1 MSTINGVLEALASL
15 DLALSHIHSLSLSVT
30 LLRIKAPVKNL
41 AILQDPT
48 KTFKIL
54 KRHSRSCKT
63 QEPQKILHDPSRSCK
78 TPSQIWPS
86 QGPAR
91 SFKIIQDHSRPFKT
105 LQDPSQSFK
114 SLQDPSRSFKIL
126 KDPERPFK
134 ILHNFQARIQQDCLL
149 LHELTRGFCDT

>member
-54 KRHSRSCKT
+54 KRHSRSCNT
-63 QEPQKILHDPSRSCK
+63 QEPQKILQDPARPHPRS
-78 TPSQIWPS
+78 
-86 QGPAR
+86 GPVKVLQDHSR
-91 SFKIIQDHSRPFKT
+91 SFKIIQDHSRPFKIPHNP
-105 LQDPSQSFK
+105 L
-114 SLQDPSRSFKIL
+114 RSFKIL